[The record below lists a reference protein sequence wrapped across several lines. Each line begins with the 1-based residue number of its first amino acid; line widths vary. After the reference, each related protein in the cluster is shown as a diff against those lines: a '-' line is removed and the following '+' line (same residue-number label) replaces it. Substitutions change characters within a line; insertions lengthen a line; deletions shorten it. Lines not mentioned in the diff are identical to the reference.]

1 MANTQQS
8 VDVTLAVL
16 GERLESI
23 EQKIDYLTIENNQH
37 IKDLEQRIR
46 TVEKWIYA
54 VPASLITALIAA
66 TITLTQTI

>member
-37 IKDLEQRIR
+37 IKDLEHRIR